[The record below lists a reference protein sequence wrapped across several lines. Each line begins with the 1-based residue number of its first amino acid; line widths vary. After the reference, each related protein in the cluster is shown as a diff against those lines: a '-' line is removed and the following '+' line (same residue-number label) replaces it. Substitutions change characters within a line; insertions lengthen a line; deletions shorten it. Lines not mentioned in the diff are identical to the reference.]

1 MNICFIGLGSIAE
14 RHIKN
19 LKDMLEDNVSIDVLR
34 SGKGKSVT
42 QNLLS
47 LIDNIYFE
55 DEDLKKQYDAIF
67 ITNPTAFH
75 YETLKKYNM
84 LSDAFFVEKPVFLN
98 GKENLAI
105 FQDIKKIYY
114 VACPLRYTK
123 VIQYLKKHVD
133 FSTIHSMRCISSSY
147 LPEWR
152 PGTDYRKSYSAIK
165 DMGGGVSIDLIH
177 EWDFLCYLT
186 GKPDKGYNLISKKSS
201 LELNTDDIAI
211 YIAEYADKTVE
222 LHLDYFGRHPIRRIE
237 LFGEEDTISAD
248 LIAQEISYLKNGK
261 VVNLWEN
268 RNDYHKR
275 ELACFLKMVNRESD
289 CTHGLNE
296 ACEMLRLAKGEI

>member
-34 SGKGKSVT
+34 SGKGRSVT

-123 VIQYLKKHVD
+123 VIQ
-133 FSTIHSMRCISSSY
+133 
-147 LPEWR
+147 
-152 PGTDYRKSYSAIK
+152 
-165 DMGGGVSIDLIH
+165 
-177 EWDFLCYLT
+177 
-186 GKPDKGYNLISKKSS
+186 
-201 LELNTDDIAI
+201 
-211 YIAEYADKTVE
+211 
-222 LHLDYFGRHPIRRIE
+222 
-237 LFGEEDTISAD
+237 
-248 LIAQEISYLKNGK
+248 
-261 VVNLWEN
+261 
-268 RNDYHKR
+268 
-275 ELACFLKMVNRESD
+275 
-289 CTHGLNE
+289 
-296 ACEMLRLAKGEI
+296 